1 MDSNKFVFT
10 EIAIEEINNALDYI
24 SSDLANPKAS
34 KDLYDKLTDVIENM
48 IVFPESYSL
57 VKNNFARNKNIRKA
71 IIDNYLLYYHYDMDN
86 HLITI
91 LRFVYAKRDLDK
103 LINPMN
109 I

>member
-10 EIAIEEINNALDYI
+10 KIATEELNKIFDYI

-34 KDLYDKLTDVIENM
+34 KDLYNKLCDVIENM

-57 VKNNFARNKNIRKA
+57 VKNNFARDKNVRKA
-71 IIDNYLLYYHYDMDN
+71 IIDNYLLYYHYDKEN
-86 HLITI
+86 HMITI